1 MPSRR
6 TGIKTAS
13 KKEEAAMSFRTIIFE
28 VSDAVATLTFNR
40 PDVLNALNLELIE
53 EFQKAIAEVCKNS
66 DVRALILTGA
76 GRAFVA
82 GADITVLHDLD
93 PLGAKKFA
101 REGQKVVFA
110 LEALDIPVIGCV
122 NGFALGGGC
131 EIAMACDFIYASETA
146 KLGQPEINLG
156 LMPGFG
162 GTQRLARLVGK
173 ARAKE
178 LCMTGRMITAQEA
191 FAMGL
196 VTRVFPPHI
205 LIEETRK
212 TAKEIAAK
220 GAVSLRAVKH
230 VIDHGYDVDLKNA
243 CEMEADAFSIC
254 FASPD
259 QKEGTSAFLQKRAPR
274 FTGKLA

>member
-1 MPSRR
+1 MSY
-6 TGIKTAS
+6 KT
-13 KKEEAAMSFRTIIFE
+13 IE
-28 VSDAVATLTFNR
+28 VDISGAIATLTFNR
-40 PDVLNALNLELIE
+40 PKVLNALNLEVIG
-53 EFQKAIAEVCKNS
+53 EFGQAISELPKPPEVK
-66 DVRALILTGA
+66 VLVLTGA

-82 GADITVLHDLD
+82 GADISVLEGLD
-93 PLGAKKFA
+93 PLGAKEFA
-101 REGQKVVFA
+101 RKGQSLLLA

-131 EIAMACDFIYASETA
+131 EIAMACDFVCASEEA

-156 LMPGFG
+156 LIPGFG

-178 LCMTGRMITAQEA
+178 LCMTGRIITAQEA

-196 VTRVFPPHI
+196 VTRVFPTES
-205 LIEETRK
+205 LLEETLK
-212 TAKEIAAK
+212 IATAIAEK
-220 GAVSLRAVKH
+220 GPVALRAIKH
-230 VIDHGYDVDLKNA
+230 VIDNGFDVDLNNGCA
-243 CEMEADAFSIC
+243 LETDAFSIC

-259 QKEGTSAFLQKRAPR
+259 QKEGTSAFLEKRPPK